1 MTFLWGKLLWLL
13 LGVPALVAGYILMT
27 SRKRPA
33 LRYSSVALA
42 RAALGQARHMRR
54 HTPPALL
61 LLALVSL
68 LIAAARPIAD
78 LTLLTEHRTIILAL
92 DVSMSM
98 SAADVT
104 PTRLAAAQATAKAFI
119 DALPRHVRV
128 GIVTFAGTAAIA
140 QVPTRNRRY
149 LAEAI
154 DRITLDFDTAIGTG
168 MIASLVA
175 LFPTAGIDG
184 EFDIF
189 GTNLWKDGNENVAQP
204 VVPEGKRQA
213 FQRVPAGS
221 YESAAVV
228 LLTDGRSVSGM
239 DPVAAAKFAA
249 DRGVRV
255 YTVGFGTPAGA
266 DIVGARG
273 EPINA
278 GIDEQSLRS
287 VARMTRGTYF
297 KADSADALAKV
308 YQQLTPQIVPE
319 RDRHTEITALFTA
332 LGAALL
338 MLAGILSLTWY
349 GRTAWR
355 ALASGLPAAGIG
367 LTERQ
372 SCAAGGRLDDQRPRR
387 IRGIGGTPGSLLA
400 GPGLLWGHY
409 HRRAPGFFFC
419 FLSRRCLV

>member
-33 LRYSSVALA
+33 LRYSSVSLA
-42 RAALGQARHMRR
+42 RAALGKAQHLRR

-68 LIAAARPIAD
+68 LIAAARPTAD

-98 SAADVT
+98 SANDVS

-168 MIASLVA
+168 IIASLVA

-189 GTNLWKDGNENVAQP
+189 GTNTWKDGEENVAQP
-204 VVPEGKRQA
+204 VVPARKAGDFKRQA
-213 FQRVPAGS
+213 PGS
-221 YESAAVV
+221 DESSAVV

-239 DPVAAAKFAA
+239 DPVVAARFAA
-249 DRGVRV
+249 DRGIRV
-255 YTVGFGTPAGA
+255 YTVGFGTAAGA
-266 DIVGARG
+266 DIVNARG
-273 EPINA
+273 EKINA
-278 GIDEQSLRS
+278 GFDEQSLRS
-287 VARMTRGTYF
+287 VARMTRGNYF

-308 YQQLTPQIVPE
+308 YQQLKPQIVPE
-319 RDRHTEITALFTA
+319 RDPRTEITALFTA

-338 MLAGILSLTWY
+338 MLAGVLSLAWY
-349 GRTAWR
+349 GR
-355 ALASGLPAAGIG
+355 AGVA
-367 LTERQ
+367 R
-372 SCAAGGRLDDQRPRR
+372 
-387 IRGIGGTPGSLLA
+387 
-400 GPGLLWGHY
+400 
-409 HRRAPGFFFC
+409 
-419 FLSRRCLV
+419 